1 MNAARRQRKHDNHVR
16 AGGHSLSDH
25 LPLQIQAAVRAQ
37 ERGYSTPGPVSCPV
51 CRPAPVVREIT
62 QTWRS

>member
-25 LPLQIQAAVRAQ
+25 LPLQVQAAVASDK
-37 ERGYSTPGPVSCPV
+37 RGHSTPGPVNCPA
-51 CRPAPVVREIT
+51 CRPVSVMREIT
-62 QTWRS
+62 QSWRS